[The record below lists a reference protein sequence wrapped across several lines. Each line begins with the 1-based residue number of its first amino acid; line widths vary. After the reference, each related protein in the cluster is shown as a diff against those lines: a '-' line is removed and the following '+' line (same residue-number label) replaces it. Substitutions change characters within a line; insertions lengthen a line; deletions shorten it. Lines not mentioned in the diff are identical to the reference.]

1 MYFIYSLLYIIA
13 LLFLLPFEY
22 FKRKDSIRKRWIKE
36 KFGFFDFIPKVN
48 SHRRLWI
55 HAVSVGEVIAAA
67 TFIKRLND
75 KYKNVEII
83 LSTITDTG
91 QKVSNETL
99 GSVIKIIYLP
109 FDIPFCIKRAI
120 KNIKP
125 DLFILVE
132 TELWPNIIRL
142 LHKNNIPI
150 LILNGR
156 ISDKTFKNYK
166 KIRFFIKDVLNH
178 IDLFCMQSDSYSFR
192 IQTLGANPNKIM
204 TLGNIKFD
212 KEYDLEPLKWTEVI
226 RRENKQKD
234 DIVIVAGSTH
244 SPEEDLIIDTYLKLK
259 KDYPELKLIIAPRH
273 PERFKDVE
281 ELIKKKGIDYIK
293 RSEISYDK
301 SLSIPV
307 ILLDVIGEL
316 AKVYSICDIAIMGGS
331 FIPHG
336 GQNPFE
342 PAYWG
347 KAVVCGPHMEN
358 FPMIDDFYK
367 NSAALKTTKERLYDE
382 LKGLIE
388 NPERRLSIGLS
399 AQELLKKNK
408 GATERAIEIISS
420 ILSLNSGNK

>member
-36 KFGFFDFIPKVN
+36 KFGFFDSIPKAN
-48 SHRRLWI
+48 SHKRLWI

-67 TFIKRLND
+67 TFIKRLKD

-99 GSVIKIIYLP
+99 GSVTKIIYLP
-109 FDIPFCIKRAI
+109 FDIPFCIKGAI

-142 LHKNNIPI
+142 LHKNNIPL

-156 ISDKTFKNYK
+156 ISNKSFRNYK
-166 KIRFFIKDVLNH
+166 KIKFFIKDVLDR

-192 IQTLGANPNKIM
+192 IQTLGANPTKII

-212 KEYDLEPLKWTEVI
+212 KEYDLEPLKWTEGL
-226 RRENKQKD
+226 KQKD
-234 DIVIVAGSTH
+234 DIIIVGGSTH
-244 SPEEDLIIDTYLKLK
+244 SPEEDLILDTYVKLK
-259 KDYPELKLIIAPRH
+259 RVYPELKLIIAPRH

-281 ELIKKKGIDYIK
+281 ELIKKRGIDYIK
-293 RSEISYDK
+293 RSNISHDK
-301 SLSIPV
+301 GLSTPV
-307 ILLDVIGEL
+307 ILLNVIGEL

-358 FPMIDDFYK
+358 FPMIEDFYK
-367 NSAALKTTKERLYDE
+367 NSAAIETTKERLYDE
-382 LKGLIE
+382 LKGLLD
-388 NPERRLSIGLS
+388 NPERRLSIGQS
-399 AQELLKKNK
+399 AQELFRKNK